1 MRTTSNSSTTIEA
14 CGAMTHRIPLPHPGV
29 VLRVEFLEP
38 MGLSVYALAKAIG
51 VPRSRINGVCRG
63 EQGITAAIALRLGK
77 FFEVDPRWFMNMQ
90 TQYDLQIEASR
101 LADKIAAISPR
112 QAA

>member
-1 MRTTSNSSTTIEA
+1 MPRAIE
-14 CGAMTHRIPLPHPGV
+14 LPHPGE
-29 VLRVEFLEP
+29 VLKTEFLEP

-51 VPRSRINGVCRG
+51 VPRSRINGLCHG
-63 EQGITAAIALRLGK
+63 EQGVTAALALRLGK

-90 TQYDLQIEASR
+90 TQYDLETEAER
-101 LADKIAAISPR
+101 LADKLAAIAPR